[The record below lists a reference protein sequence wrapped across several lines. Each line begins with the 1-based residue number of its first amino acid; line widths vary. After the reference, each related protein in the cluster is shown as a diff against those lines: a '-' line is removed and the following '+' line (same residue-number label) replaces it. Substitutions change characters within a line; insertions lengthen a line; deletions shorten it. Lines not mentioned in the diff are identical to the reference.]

1 MRYLLGLLATVAVAT
16 ALLTP
21 TLLAPPEAQAGKGCG
36 ILQVGSSKAKV
47 GVFRGRIA
55 CSSARRIV
63 KRNYFGRGRM
73 VRGWFCYTA
82 KGQGRLA
89 GVCAPPGTDPDV
101 ARRVIRVYTTG

>member
-1 MRYLLGLLATVAVAT
+1 MRYLLGLLAIAAVTT

-21 TLLAPPEAQAGKGCG
+21 TLIAPPVAEAGKSCG
-36 ILQVGSSKAKV
+36 ILRVGKSKAKV
-47 GVFRGRIA
+47 GVQRGRVP

-63 KRNYFGRGRM
+63 KRNFFYSGRM

-89 GVCAPPGTDPDV
+89 GVCTPNGGDPDF
-101 ARRVIRVYTTG
+101 AQRRIRVFTTG